1 MLTDQKLVDNKFN
14 NYFVNVVG
22 KLAKD
27 IPNHNSKYQDF
38 LKNPNEHS
46 IFLNETTQYEIE
58 DIINAFG
65 VNKACDIYGIST
77 KLVKMGGPA
86 IARIIAVLF
95 NKSLNQGIFPSA
107 LKFAKVKHFFTVFF
121 T

>member
-1 MLTDQKLVDNKFN
+1 MLTDQKLVANKFN
-14 NYFVNVVG
+14 NYFVNVAG

-65 VNKACDIYGIST
+65 VKKSLRYIWN
-77 KLVKMGGPA
+77 
-86 IARIIAVLF
+86 F
-95 NKSLNQGIFPSA
+95 NKTCQNGWSCHCKNYCCVI
-107 LKFAKVKHFFTVFF
+107 
-121 T
+121 